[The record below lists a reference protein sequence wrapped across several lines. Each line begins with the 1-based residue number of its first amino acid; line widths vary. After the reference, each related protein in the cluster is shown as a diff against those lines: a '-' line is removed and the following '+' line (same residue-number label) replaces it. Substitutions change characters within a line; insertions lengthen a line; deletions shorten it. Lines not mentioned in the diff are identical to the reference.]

1 MKIGIMGG
9 TFDPIHLGHLIAAE
23 SAREAA
29 GLDEVWFMPTHIP
42 PHKPNMPKASGDQ
55 RLEMVRLAIANHLH
69 FRVVDYELTRGGKSY
84 TADTVQTLHELHPTL
99 TFYYI
104 IGADMVMYL
113 PKWVQIEEIVQHV
126 SFIGLQRAG
135 FQVDL
140 DQLPENLAAKVQL
153 APMPLIEIS
162 STVIRERKRLRRSVR
177 YLVPENVRIYMEANR
192 LYES

>member
-29 GLDEVWFMPTHIP
+29 GLNEVWFMPTHIP
-42 PHKPNMPKASGDQ
+42 PHKPNLPKASAEQ
-55 RLEMVRLAIANHLH
+55 RLEMVRLAIAHQVN
-69 FRVVDYELTRGGKSY
+69 FRVVDYELIRGGISY
-84 TADTVQTLHELHPTL
+84 TADTVRILHELHPTL

-113 PKWVQIEEIVQHV
+113 PKWMQIEEIVKHA

-135 FQVDL
+135 FQVAL
-140 DQLPENLAAKVQL
+140 DQLPVNLAYKVQL

-162 STVIRERKRLRRSVR
+162 STVIRERQRLQQSVR
-177 YLVPENVRIYMEANR
+177 YLVPENVRMYMEANR

>member
-29 GLDEVWFMPTHIP
+29 GLHEVWFMPTHIP
-42 PHKPNMPKASGDQ
+42 PHKPNTPKASAEQ
-55 RLEMVRLAIANHLH
+55 RLEMVRLAITNHIS
-69 FRVVDYELTRGGKSY
+69 FRAVDYELTRGGVSF
-84 TADTVQTLHELHPTL
+84 TADTVQSLHELHPTL

-113 PKWVQIEEIVQHV
+113 PKWVQIEQIIKHV

-135 FQVDL
+135 FQVAL
-140 DQLPENLAAKVQL
+140 DQLPAYLAEKVQL

-162 STVIRERKRLRRSVR
+162 STAIRERERLRQSVR
-177 YLVPENVRIYMEANR
+177 YLVPENVRVYMEANR

>member
-42 PHKPNMPKASGDQ
+42 PHKPNMPKASGEQ
-55 RLEMVRLAIANHLH
+55 RLEMVRLAIANHTN
-69 FRVVDYELTRGGKSY
+69 FRVVNYELTRGGISY
-84 TADTVQTLHELHPTL
+84 TADTVRKLHEKHPSV

-113 PKWVQIEEIVQHV
+113 PKWMQIEEIVKHV
-126 SFIGLQRAG
+126 AFIGLQRAG

-140 DQLPENLAAKVQL
+140 NQLPENLAAKVQL

-162 STVIRERKRLRRSVR
+162 STVIRERERLRQSVR
-177 YLVPENVRIYMEANR
+177 YLVPEKVRMYMEANR